1 MASFE
6 KFNLNRSDW
15 INLSQFLKF
24 TNWIHELDQVS
35 PDEILP
41 VAMNILISKYSIH
54 VPLKH
59 PKEARKSKFQKERR
73 VLMHKRTKLSR
84 IILLNPQII
93 SQLLSIE
100 EQISSSHLKEKIHEE
115 HVAVSKIKV
124 DPKHFFRY
132 AKRYSICKQEFGPLL
147 NPLNITLTDNK
158 YEMCYLLVNQFNSVF
173 TKPKQTS
180 VIKDPVTFFLS
191 HTTREDDLFQTD
203 ITLSDSI
210 IIEAIKELSQ
220 TQQVVLMDPCFSSE

>member
-1 MASFE
+1 MQGPPIGCHF
-6 KFNLNRSDW
+6 R
-15 INLSQFLKF
+15 Q
-24 TNWIHELDQVS
+24 
-35 PDEILP
+35 
-41 VAMNILISKYSIH
+41 
-54 VPLKH
+54 
-59 PKEARKSKFQKERR
+59 KSKFQKEHR
-73 VLMHKRTKLSR
+73 VLMRKRTKLNR
-84 IILLNPQII
+84 IILRMPQII

-132 AKRYSICKQEFGPLL
+132 AKRYSICKQEVGPLL
-147 NPLNITLTDNK
+147 NPLNNTLTDNK
-158 YEMCYLLVNQFNSVF
+158 YEMCCLLVNQFNSVF

-191 HTTREDDLFQTD
+191 HTTREDDLFLTD

-210 IIEAIKELSQ
+210 IIGAALCKNAWWHQ
-220 TQQVVLMDPCFSSE
+220 PTSSCSEWSVPGYCPWPFTIFNYDY